1 MRGVS
6 NAGIGEK
13 IQQETEEAAEN
24 SRQRAIRSTKEVV
37 EREELQKREEALS
50 RAKEEWTREKQHIF
64 QEAHQNQL
72 RAIARQTA
80 ILEQS
85 LRKEFQE
92 RISQLKQ
99 ESREHLERTVQDT
112 WKEASLREEEAV
124 AKAREEECHLAEEA
138 SIRVANRVAEE
149 KKELWRMAEEEKA
162 SALENHTKLM
172 EDLQRQA
179 LAEQQRKLEQHH
191 NANSKA
197 ISEAY
202 ESRLAELTQQSEKQ
216 AAEIET
222 LRLDLKESR
231 DSWESKYT
239 NLKLEFAD
247 FIDQFPGFRA
257 EFILK

>member
-1 MRGVS
+1 MH
-6 NAGIGEK
+6 
-13 IQQETEEAAEN
+13 
-24 SRQRAIRSTKEVV
+24 
-37 EREELQKREEALS
+37 KREEALS
-50 RAKEEWTREKQHIF
+50 RAKEEWVEEKQHIF

-92 RISQLKQ
+92 RIFQLKQ
-99 ESREHLERTVQDT
+99 ESREHLERAVQDT
-112 WKEASLREEEAV
+112 WKEAGMREEEAV
-124 AKAREEECHLAEEA
+124 ARARAHERHLAEEE
-138 SIRVANRVAEE
+138 SIRVANRVAQE
-149 KKELWRMAEEEKA
+149 KKDLWKMAEEEKA
-162 SALENHTKLM
+162 RALENHTKLM

-197 ISEAY
+197 MSEAY
-202 ESRLAELTQQSEKQ
+202 ESRIAELTQQSEKQ
-216 AAEIET
+216 AAEIEN
-222 LRLDLKESR
+222 LRLDLKETRESR